1 MQEPTSLQMGGSKAS
16 GIVGSEPLQKQKSD
30 IVDKL
35 IRMNENMRDY
45 TLDVEARLEKAH
57 AAVGGGAQKRFGFEN
72 MGARNMDEYLDNNSN
87 ILTAG
92 LDSKAHDRNLNKMM
106 KQA

>member
-1 MQEPTSLQMGGSKAS
+1 MGGSKAS

-35 IRMNENMRDY
+35 LRMNENMRDY

-57 AAVGGGAQKRFGFEN
+57 AAVGGGA
-72 MGARNMDEYLDNNSN
+72 
-87 ILTAG
+87 
-92 LDSKAHDRNLNKMM
+92 
-106 KQA
+106 

>member
-35 IRMNENMRDY
+35 LRMNENMRDY

-57 AAVGGGAQKRFGFEN
+57 AAVGGGA
-72 MGARNMDEYLDNNSN
+72 
-87 ILTAG
+87 
-92 LDSKAHDRNLNKMM
+92 
-106 KQA
+106 